1 MIISYNFEL
10 KSIKP
15 CHPPVAV
22 AHGQP
27 FAHRATQP
35 EPPRRPFAPGQG
47 YPHGRMQ
54 SAVPITST
62 TATMKATPRPGFP
75 LPAQHLSR
83 PRPRR
88 GISPTPMPGLPL
100 PVRRPDET
108 TTRTTIP
115 IPGSPPSIR
124 PPPALH
130 GAAFIGPER
139 QSPQRR
145 GRRGNGKGI
154 APMPSRE
161 HRATVAASHSLLP

>member
-75 LPAQHLSR
+75 LPGAASLAPPAPSR
-83 PRPRR
+83 NISDSDARPPAPGPPPRR
-88 GISPTPMPGLPL
+88 DDDKDDDPHPRLPAL
-100 PVRRPDET
+100 DQT
-108 TTRTTIP
+108 TTSTAWC
-115 IPGSPPSIR
+115 SIYR
-124 PPPALH
+124 ARASEPPA
-130 GAAFIGPER
+130 AR
-139 QSPQRR
+139 
-145 GRRGNGKGI
+145 
-154 APMPSRE
+154 
-161 HRATVAASHSLLP
+161 